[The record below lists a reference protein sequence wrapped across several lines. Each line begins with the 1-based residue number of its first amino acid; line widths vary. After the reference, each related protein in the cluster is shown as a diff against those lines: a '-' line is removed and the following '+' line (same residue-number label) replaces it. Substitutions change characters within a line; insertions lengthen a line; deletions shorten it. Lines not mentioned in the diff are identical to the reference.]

1 MALFNY
7 ATKEIT
13 LKVVYYGPGLSGKT
27 TNIEFLHSSFD
38 QARRGKLLS
47 LSTETDRTLFF
58 DFLPIEIGKIRDF
71 SIRFQ
76 VYTVPGQVRYNA
88 TRKLV
93 LKGSDAIVFVA
104 DSQVLMRD
112 ANLESLENMRE
123 NLMANDLDPDD
134 IPIMFQYNKRDLPNI
149 LSIEE
154 LNSDLNHHGAKYF
167 PSVAIAG
174 SGVTET
180 FQEITRD
187 LIKHIAKKHRIDISM
202 REPNTE
208 REAAAASAAGHAQSA
223 PVLTEPVPAPPTPAE
238 SPEEEPVYALE
249 ESEEIPE
256 VPEMPEGAPPS
267 DYFGTVGDDEE
278 DITIEVIDGL
288 QSQEELMEESTHV
301 EQYDLEPAEPD
312 ERLEHFARVEEEIP
326 DNNEEPPDD
335 EEEIEH
341 IYKAFMSEEKEELPP
356 VDESVSETLDR
367 EERQRKQED
376 DSLLKRFRE
385 SIKSPRRRDG
395 GTQDSGPPEEYDIFA
410 ELEREARE
418 EEQRLARE
426 QPAPEAPEAD
436 THPME
441 ERAPEPEEYPAE
453 PHAGAVAESRGIEP
467 APEVKAGT
475 PPLETPSEFRGSETP
490 TGEHTAARQERVFP
504 LPGRHFDQAHPSA
517 AASERTLS
525 ATENLM
531 LDEINTISRT
541 MRKIHDSM
549 NSLKSE
555 TLILTRRL
563 EEIEKHLAAL
573 NENGREVSEMLRSGG
588 GRILSEELAQAIMS
602 LKASIDTAKKKK
614 LWMLFS

>member
-256 VPEMPEGAPPS
+256 MPEGAPPS

-341 IYKAFMSEEKEELPP
+341 I
-356 VDESVSETLDR
+356 
-367 EERQRKQED
+367 
-376 DSLLKRFRE
+376 
-385 SIKSPRRRDG
+385 
-395 GTQDSGPPEEYDIFA
+395 
-410 ELEREARE
+410 
-418 EEQRLARE
+418 
-426 QPAPEAPEAD
+426 
-436 THPME
+436 
-441 ERAPEPEEYPAE
+441 
-453 PHAGAVAESRGIEP
+453 
-467 APEVKAGT
+467 
-475 PPLETPSEFRGSETP
+475 
-490 TGEHTAARQERVFP
+490 
-504 LPGRHFDQAHPSA
+504 
-517 AASERTLS
+517 
-525 ATENLM
+525 
-531 LDEINTISRT
+531 
-541 MRKIHDSM
+541 
-549 NSLKSE
+549 
-555 TLILTRRL
+555 
-563 EEIEKHLAAL
+563 
-573 NENGREVSEMLRSGG
+573 
-588 GRILSEELAQAIMS
+588 
-602 LKASIDTAKKKK
+602 
-614 LWMLFS
+614 